1 LFIAATG
8 VAAAKRARAAGYP
21 SAKPDG

>member
-8 VAAAKRARAAGYP
+8 VAAAKGARAASYP